1 MERPGDRI
9 QEGAWWTWC
18 LKKTLEVSWALDREE
33 RIRHFSVR
41 NEHHNQTSTDAQEQQ
56 DPPSK
61 ETPYD
66 IT

>member
-1 MERPGDRI
+1 MS
-9 QEGAWWTWC
+9 QENSGSQ
-18 LKKTLEVSWALDREE
+18 LGLREE

>member
-18 LKKTLEVSWALDREE
+18 LKKTLEVKQALDRKES
-33 RIRHFSVR
+33 IRHSSVR
-41 NEHHNQTSTDAQEQQ
+41 NEHHNHASTDAQEQQ
-56 DPPSK
+56 VPPSK
-61 ETPYD
+61 EIPYD